1 MLYVFAC
8 NQHSGLTWIS
18 NFLCSDD
25 EGNVDKEA
33 LVRAHDAML
42 SKDGK
47 RRDVSSALSITSQE
61 RLYVIQVTH
70 RATLLFISSNWV

>member
-1 MLYVFAC
+1 M
-8 NQHSGLTWIS
+8 
-18 NFLCSDD
+18 
-25 EGNVDKEA
+25 DKEA

-61 RLYVIQVTH
+61 RLYVIQV
-70 RATLLFISSNWV
+70 FISSKNKSRV